1 MAFLETIAAL
11 SWQQTA
17 CLLAVIWVLYVV
29 QLVITRLWLSPLAHI
44 PGPKLAALTQYY
56 EFYYDIVLGGQYT
69 FKILD
74 MHERYGPI
82 VRINPWEVHVGDP
95 EFFSELYAG
104 PGRRRDKW
112 SFYTQQFGAP
122 RKQPSSQDILSAGT
136 DNVTESALATVD
148 HNLHKLRRSALNPFF
163 STQSV
168 RKLQPVIEE
177 RGDALLDS
185 FRNYARVSNGQ
196 PLDVMYPF
204 SAYTNDVINEYAFAR
219 SDHLVEESDFG
230 AEVTNNLLIGT
241 HMGPWVKHVNWVLTL
256 VNALPE
262 SISSR
267 CVPGKILGATQI
279 QANRADQ
286 T

>member
-11 SWQQTA
+11 SWQQTT
-17 CLLAVIWVLYVV
+17 CLLAGIWVLYVV

-112 SFYTQQFGAP
+112 SFYTQQVSQTSKLLWIRTVAN
-122 RKQPSSQDILSAGT
+122 KQTVRCSS
-136 DNVTESALATVD
+136 
-148 HNLHKLRRSALNPFF
+148 
-163 STQSV
+163 
-168 RKLQPVIEE
+168 
-177 RGDALLDS
+177 
-185 FRNYARVSNGQ
+185 
-196 PLDVMYPF
+196 
-204 SAYTNDVINEYAFAR
+204 
-219 SDHLVEESDFG
+219 
-230 AEVTNNLLIGT
+230 
-241 HMGPWVKHVNWVLTL
+241 
-256 VNALPE
+256 
-262 SISSR
+262 
-267 CVPGKILGATQI
+267 
-279 QANRADQ
+279 
-286 T
+286 

>member
-112 SFYTQQFGAP
+112 SFYTQQV
-122 RKQPSSQDILSAGT
+122 SQTS
-136 DNVTESALATVD
+136 
-148 HNLHKLRRSALNPFF
+148 
-163 STQSV
+163 
-168 RKLQPVIEE
+168 KLQ
-177 RGDALLDS
+177 
-185 FRNYARVSNGQ
+185 
-196 PLDVMYPF
+196 
-204 SAYTNDVINEYAFAR
+204 
-219 SDHLVEESDFG
+219 
-230 AEVTNNLLIGT
+230 
-241 HMGPWVKHVNWVLTL
+241 
-256 VNALPE
+256 
-262 SISSR
+262 SIRTVANKQTVRCSS
-267 CVPGKILGATQI
+267 
-279 QANRADQ
+279 
-286 T
+286 